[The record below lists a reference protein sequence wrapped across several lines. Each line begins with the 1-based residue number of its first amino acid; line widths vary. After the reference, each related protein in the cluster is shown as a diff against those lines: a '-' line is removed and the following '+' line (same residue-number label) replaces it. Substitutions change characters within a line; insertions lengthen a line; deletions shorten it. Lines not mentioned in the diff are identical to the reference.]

1 MKEKPYLNFNHKAL
15 ASARKSL
22 LIICFLLMG
31 SYAIAQND
39 QKIKTVFRDFQSG
52 YTKRDTSLAESFGNR
67 LFAKDIFI
75 VGTGDNEWIE
85 GISAAKNL
93 VKNDWAYWL
102 NLSVDTTAIKWHKEG
117 NIILF
122 EIKGTASMTFP
133 NKDIAYDFGM
143 AQLTRAI
150 NGEPNNRLKLLAYA
164 RESSNLISEI
174 EKAGLAV
181 KYKIR
186 LTGVLVSEG
195 DRLVFKQLV
204 FSFPYPMQRE

>member
-1 MKEKPYLNFNHKAL
+1 MKKKPHLNFNHKIL
-15 ASARKSL
+15 ASAWKSL
-22 LIICFLLMG
+22 LIICFLLTG

-52 YTKRDTSLAESFGNR
+52 YTKRDTSLAESFCNR

-85 GISAAKNL
+85 GINAAKNL

-117 NIILF
+117 NVILF
-122 EIKGTASMTFP
+122 EAKGTAGMTFP
-133 NKDIAYDFGM
+133 NKDVAYDFGM
-143 AQLTRAI
+143 AQLSRAI
-150 NGEPNNRLKLLAYA
+150 NNESNNRLKLLAYA
-164 RESSNLISEI
+164 KESSNLISEI
-174 EKAGLAV
+174 EKGGLAV

-186 LTGVLVSEG
+186 LTGMLVSEG